1 MFCILPPLLENV
13 LHFTFS
19 SETFLQF
26 AKVVEFFRTV
36 VFFFFFLVMSCI
48 LILPQKIPKKN
59 FHDSGSKGHF
69 CTTLVVWG
77 SVPRE

>member
-26 AKVVEFFRTV
+26 AKVVKFFRTV
-36 VFFFFFLVMSCI
+36 VFFFFSDVMYI
-48 LILPQKIPKKN
+48 D
-59 FHDSGSKGHF
+59 F
-69 CTTLVVWG
+69 TTEDTKEEF
-77 SVPRE
+77 P